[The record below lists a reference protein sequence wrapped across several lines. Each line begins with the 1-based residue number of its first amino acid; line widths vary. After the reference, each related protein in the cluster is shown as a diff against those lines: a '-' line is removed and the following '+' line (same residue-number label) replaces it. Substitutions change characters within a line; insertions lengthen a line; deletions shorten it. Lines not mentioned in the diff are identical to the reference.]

1 MKSKTNVSV
10 RRGISE
16 YTMDSRAG
24 VGIRLFKPEK
34 PDRPVMKLRRPWRTF
49 FILATLITMITTAY
63 PLFGKEIV
71 DRIVA
76 VVNNEIVSLAEIK
89 KRVAPYVE
97 KIKKGTYTLTEQDK
111 LIQKV
116 WEEHLD
122 LLINEKLADQEIR
135 RLKIKVSKKQ
145 IDQALERFISSN
157 KISMEELRSALADQG
172 RNLEDFREEIKSQI
186 LRARLVNR
194 EIRSKI
200 VITDEEIEAY
210 YKSHPEEFGA
220 EKKYRLKNIVVAA
233 PRLQIQDEKEGA
245 NNQIERIYEKLVAG
259 EPFDALAR
267 EYSQAPNAVD
277 GGALGVISANMLAPD
292 IRKAVESLQ
301 SGEFTK
307 IIETDQGYQIFYLEA
322 IVSESAA
329 PFEKVKARIEDTL
342 YNQIVNKK
350 YENWLRDLRARA
362 HIKLIR

>member
-1 MKSKTNVSV
+1 MNV
-10 RRGISE
+10 RRVSSE
-16 YTMDSRAG
+16 YTIDPKAD
-24 VGIRLFKPEK
+24 VGIRIFKPEK
-34 PDRPVMKLRRPWRTF
+34 FAQPVTRLRTPWRVV
-49 FILATLITMITTAY
+49 FILVTIITMMATAY

-76 VVNNEIVSLAEIK
+76 VVNNEIVSLAEVK

-122 LLINEKLADQEIR
+122 LLIDEKLADQEIR

-145 IDQALERFISSN
+145 IDQALDRFRSAN
-157 KISMEELRSALADQG
+157 KISMEELQSALTDQG
-172 RNLEDFREEIKSQI
+172 RSLEDFREEIKAQI

-200 VITDEEIEAY
+200 VITDEEIAAY

-220 EKKYRLKNIVVAA
+220 EKKYRLRNIVVAA
-233 PRLQIQDEKEGA
+233 PQLQIQDEKDGA
-245 NNQIERIYEKLVAG
+245 SSQIERIYKRLVAG
-259 EPFDALAR
+259 ESFEALAR
-267 EYSQAPNAVD
+267 EYSQASNAVD
-277 GGALGVISANMLAPD
+277 GGALGDISANMLAPD
-292 IRKAVESLQ
+292 IRQAIELLQ
-301 SGEFTK
+301 AGEFTP

-322 IVSESAA
+322 VVSESAA
-329 PFEKVKARIEDTL
+329 PFEKVKVRIEDTL
-342 YNQIVNKK
+342 YNQIVDKK
-350 YENWLRDLRARA
+350 YKNWLRDLRARA
-362 HIKLIR
+362 HIKLIK